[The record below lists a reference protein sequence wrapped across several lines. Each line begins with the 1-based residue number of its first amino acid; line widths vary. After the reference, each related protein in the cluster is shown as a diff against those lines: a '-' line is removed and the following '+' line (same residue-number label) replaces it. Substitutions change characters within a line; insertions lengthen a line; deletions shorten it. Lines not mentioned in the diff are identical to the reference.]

1 MLVSVLRKRTSVP
14 RARREED
21 NLFEGPHL
29 AAVADITHA
38 AFPFLDIRTVP
49 KGVEFAMEGGF
60 YYRLMLNGSFWRFD
74 WSRPLTAGPYA
85 SDAHPVARRG
95 EDPEW
100 AVVNVAEALIVSSSG
115 GPARDFA
122 IRTLRDLSELAPS
135 DSIRT
140 SASIALHAAGI

>member
-1 MLVSVLRKRTSVP
+1 M
-14 RARREED
+14 
-21 NLFEGPHL
+21 FEGPHL

-38 AFPFLDIRTVP
+38 AFPFLDIRTIP

-60 YYRLMLNGSFWRFD
+60 YCRLMLTGKVWRFD
-74 WSRPLTAGPYA
+74 WSQPLTAGPYA
-85 SDAHPVARRG
+85 SESHPVARRG

-100 AVVNVAEALIVSSSG
+100 AVVNVAEALIVASSG
-115 GPARDFA
+115 GSAREFA
-122 IRTLRDLSELAPS
+122 IRTLRDLSEMAPN